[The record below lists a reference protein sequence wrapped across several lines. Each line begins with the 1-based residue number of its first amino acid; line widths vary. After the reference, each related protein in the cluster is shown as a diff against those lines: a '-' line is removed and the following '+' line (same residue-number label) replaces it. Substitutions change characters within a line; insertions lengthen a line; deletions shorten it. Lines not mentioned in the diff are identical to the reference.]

1 MENKTKGFSDIESGA
16 NLHVTTKATT
26 TTNMVRSCGQMV
38 EIKQDRTELEE
49 NEAYLL
55 AKLAQQF
62 IK

>member
-16 NLHVTTKATT
+16 NLHVTTKAT